1 MIVVSGVMEIP
12 ADKVEA
18 FVAMSRDLCVATRE
32 EPGCAA
38 YTFARSIEDPN
49 RFEIFEE
56 WVDEAALTA
65 HTRADHYRAW
75 GRALRDI
82 DVQRMSIVRYEA
94 GDRTVL
100 V

>member
-12 ADKVEA
+12 ADRAED
-18 FVAMSRDLCVATRE
+18 FVAMSRDLCVATRQ

-56 WVDEAALTA
+56 WVDEEALTA

-75 GRALRDI
+75 GRTLREI
-82 DVQRMSIVRYEA
+82 EVRRMSIVRYDVA
-94 GDRTVL
+94 DRTAL